1 MTLLFL
7 LRRMKPL
14 VGSTKEKAMYFE
26 KGDKVIDPHYGI
38 GTVVAVSQYPESEYP
53 VTVQFDSLD
62 EADAMPVFEQYTH
75 SGRYHVKAVHRSL
88 FHADS
93 YEPGKDKEPER
104 KKEESKFH
112 AGQAVLVRDYTTNQC
127 WKFDYFSHLAFSES
141 EGKNIYVTIGG
152 NWLYCIPFE
161 GNEDKVG
168 KCCE

>member
-7 LRRMKPL
+7 LRKMKPL
-14 VGSTKEKAMYFE
+14 AGSTKEKAMYFE

-38 GTVVAVSQYPESEYP
+38 GTVVNVNNYPESEYP

-62 EADAMPVFEQYTH
+62 EANAMPVFEQYTH

-88 FHADS
+88 FHANS

-104 KKEESKFH
+104 INYEELH
-112 AGQAVLVRDYTTNQC
+112 VNQMVLVRDFDYQP
-127 WKFDYFSHLAFSES
+127 WKLDYFSHYDVSSDNF
-141 EGKNIYVTIGG
+141 KYVTVGG
-152 NWLYCIPFE
+152 HYSQAIPFE

>member
-14 VGSTKEKAMYFE
+14 AGLTKEKAMYFE
-26 KGDKVIDPHYGI
+26 EGDKVIDPHYGI
-38 GTVVAVSQYPESEYP
+38 GTVIAIFQHSDEEYP
-53 VTVQFDSLD
+53 VAVKFEDSTNIPAL
-62 EADAMPVFEQYTH
+62 EQYTL
-75 SGRYHVKAVHRSL
+75 SGRYHKNSVYRSL

-93 YEPGKDKEPER
+93 YEPGKDKEPKR
-104 KKEESKFH
+104 KEEEPEFH

>member
-14 VGSTKEKAMYFE
+14 AGSTKEKAMYFE
-26 KGDKVIDPHYGI
+26 KGDKVIDPHYGTGI
-38 GTVVAVSQYPESEYP
+38 VINVNNYPESEYP

-88 FHADS
+88 FHANS

-104 KKEESKFH
+104 KEEPEFH
-112 AGQAVLVRDYTTNQC
+112 VGQAVLVRNHADIG
-127 WKFDYFSHLAFSES
+127 WKFDYFSHLTFSENS
-141 EGKNIYVTIGG
+141 GKNIYVTIGG